1 MGVESNKKILWV
13 GSAGLIEGIFDI
25 LNPKKPSLGIVGSVS
40 EISSKQLLYAK
51 KMGMNVLE
59 LDVCKML
66 DFPKEEYNLFLEKVI
81 LLLKE
86 QQSLIITSCLNK
98 ETLKKVMAY
107 AGKKDIVKEELAKC
121 VKNILGKIVKSI
133 LKEIEVSG
141 IFLTGGDTAISI
153 IKNLEANELE
163 ILLEVSVGTV
173 LLKITDG
180 VYKGLPIITKAGSF
194 GDEKILYESMIKIKE
209 GIL

>member
-1 MGVESNKKILWV
+1 
-13 GSAGLIEGIFDI
+13 
-25 LNPKKPSLGIVGSVS
+25 
-40 EISSKQLLYAK
+40 
-51 KMGMNVLE
+51 
-59 LDVCKML
+59 ML
-66 DFPKEEYNLFLEKVI
+66 DFPEEEYNLFLEKVI

-107 AGKKDIVKEELAKC
+107 AEKKDIVKEELAKC

-180 VYKGLPIITKAGSF
+180 IYKGLPIITKAGSF

>member
-1 MGVESNKKILWV
+1 
-13 GSAGLIEGIFDI
+13 
-25 LNPKKPSLGIVGSVS
+25 
-40 EISSKQLLYAK
+40 
-51 KMGMNVLE
+51 MGMNVLE

-66 DFPKEEYNLFLEKVI
+66 DFPEEEYNLFLEKVI

-107 AGKKDIVKEELAKC
+107 AEKRYSKRRIIKC

-180 VYKGLPIITKAGSF
+180 IYKGLPIITKAGSF